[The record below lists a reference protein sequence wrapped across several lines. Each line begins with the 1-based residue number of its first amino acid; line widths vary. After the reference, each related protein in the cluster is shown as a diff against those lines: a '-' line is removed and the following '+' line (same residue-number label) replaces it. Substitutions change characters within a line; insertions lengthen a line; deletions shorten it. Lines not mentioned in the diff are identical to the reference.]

1 MIQITMIT
9 FLASSVAFHL
19 LYIANKNFNP
29 AFSSMRILS
38 LGAFIAMRLEVSG
51 REEEMYQAALFPPLV
66 VLSGGMY
73 TLYPVVAFCA

>member
-1 MIQITMIT
+1 MIT

-51 REEEMYQAALFPPLV
+51 REEETVSDSFPPLV
-66 VLSGGMY
+66 VLSGGLY
-73 TLYPVVAFCA
+73 TLYPVAAFCA